1 MRKRMSRMKKEMA
14 VAVAASMCI
23 SLVGCGGGSSK
34 KVVADKKEAVETTV
48 AETTE
53 TETTAE
59 KLTGVNDS
67 EMADILA
74 GTTWAG
80 ISSTQEIMVAAFDE
94 KDAYLAILDTD
105 GEVTDLD
112 GYWKADTD
120 TFYLYLN
127 EDYSDDPTTFAFDW
141 YNTENGEYI
150 QLDDIVLSSEGDG
163 SNLET
168 TLDQMMTTASVIEYV
183 AQGTYWIGS
192 GDETAMIFYFE
203 DDQAYFDLLYN
214 DNGQIQTQSI
224 SGIWSL
230 DYDHLNLIDDET
242 GVSYELGWDLSE
254 EGDSYCFELTE
265 DDTTYYLYE
274 SAAEDVDSTLDILTS
289 YLTAEDSVDVESD
302 DIDLSDFL
310 EGYEG
315 HSVID
320 AFMLSGIS
328 PDFETRKYCAEL
340 LGFVNY
346 SGTSDENLALIQLM
360 GGTVQ

>member
-1 MRKRMSRMKKEMA
+1 MRRIMNSMKKGTAMA
-14 VAVAASMCI
+14 AAAAMCI
-23 SLVGCGGGSSK
+23 SLAGCGGSSK
-34 KVVADKKEAVETTV
+34 KVVADKKEAVVETV
-48 AETTE
+48 AAESE
-53 TETTAE
+53 TEA
-59 KLTGVNDS
+59 VNDS
-67 EMADILA
+67 EMADILP

-80 ISSTQEIMVAAFDE
+80 ISGTQEIMVAAFDE
-94 KDAYLAILDTD
+94 KGVYLAILDTD
-105 GEVTDLD
+105 GELTDLD
-112 GYWKADTD
+112 GYWKADFD

-127 EDYSDDPTTFAFDW
+127 EDYSDEPTTFDFDW
-141 YNTENGEYI
+141 YFTENGEYI
-150 QLDDIVLSSEGDG
+150 QLDDIILSSEGDG

-203 DDQAYFDLLYN
+203 GDQAYFDLLYS
-214 DNGQIQTQSI
+214 DNGEIQTQSI
-224 SGIWSL
+224 SGLWSL
-230 DYDHLNLIDDET
+230 DYEHLTIIDDET
-242 GVSYELGWDLSE
+242 DTSYELGWNLSE

-274 SAAEDVDSTLDILTS
+274 SAAEDVGSTLDILTS

-310 EGYEG
+310 TGYVG

-340 LGFVNY
+340 LGFTNY

>member
-1 MRKRMSRMKKEMA
+1 MRKMMSSMKKGTA
-14 VAVAASMCI
+14 VAMAAVMCI
-23 SLVGCGGGSSK
+23 SLAGCGGSTK
-34 KVVADKKEAVETTV
+34 KVVADKKETTATTTA
-48 AETTE
+48 AETQTETAQE
-53 TETTAE
+53 TET
-59 KLTGVNDS
+59 VNDS
-67 EMADILA
+67 DMAEILA

-80 ISSTQEIMVAAFDE
+80 ISSEQEIMVAAFDE
-94 KDAYLAILDTD
+94 KDVYMAILDTNR
-105 GEVTDLD
+105 EVTDLD
-112 GYWKADTD
+112 GYWKADYD
-120 TFYLYLN
+120 TFYLYAN
-127 EDYSDDPTTFAFDW
+127 EDYSDDPTTFEFDW
-141 YNTENGEYI
+141 YTTENGEYI
-150 QLDDIVLSSEGDG
+150 QLDDIILSSEGDG
-163 SNLET
+163 SNLEN

-203 DDQAYFDLLYN
+203 GDQAYFDLLYN
-214 DNGQIQTQSI
+214 ENGQIQTQSI
-224 SGIWSL
+224 SGLWSL
-230 DYDHLNLIDDET
+230 DYDHLTLIDDET
-242 GVSYELGWDLSE
+242 DMSYELGWDLSE

-274 SAAEDVDSTLDILTS
+274 SAAEDVDSTLNILTS

-310 EGYEG
+310 AGYVG

-340 LGFVNY
+340 LGFTNY

>member
-14 VAVAASMCI
+14 VAVAAAMCI

-94 KDAYLAILDTD
+94 KDAYLAIL
-105 GEVTDLD
+105 
-112 GYWKADTD
+112 
-120 TFYLYLN
+120 
-127 EDYSDDPTTFAFDW
+127 DW

>member
-1 MRKRMSRMKKEMA
+1 MQIRRSEKCVWQNRTAEREENDMGLQDDRMSGNIQDIARLITRLLLKGDMPQYTLP
-14 VAVAASMCI
+14 AAEADYTEADR
-23 SLVGCGGGSSK
+23 LFK
-34 KVVADKKEAVETTV
+34 KVIGLADEGDING
-48 AETTE
+48 AENE
-53 TETTAE
+53 LLMNMEDDDPDYLE
-59 KLTGVNDS
+59 
-67 EMADILA
+67 LA
-74 GTTWAG
+74 
-80 ISSTQEIMVAAFDE
+80 
-94 KDAYLAILDTD
+94 L
-105 GEVTDLD
+105 
-112 GYWKADTD
+112 